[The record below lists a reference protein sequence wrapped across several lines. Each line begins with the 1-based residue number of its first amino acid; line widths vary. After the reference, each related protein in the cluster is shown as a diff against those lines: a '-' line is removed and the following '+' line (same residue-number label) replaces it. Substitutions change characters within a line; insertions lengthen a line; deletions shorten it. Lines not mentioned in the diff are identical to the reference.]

1 MAAMLTAPRHRSRRR
16 NAARRPRTFV
26 LVLAFAA
33 TAGLSFVT
41 TQAFTAANTVP
52 ATNISQFTQAITPVQ
67 LEPSECKASITVTSI
82 VAGTGAVTAT
92 AANQLVLG
100 SSAIDSLNDGGFG
113 TACMVGGAGADAFQ
127 GTTGG
132 GDKCIVST
140 ATLPANI
147 KKCTVVATRP

>member
-1 MAAMLTAPRHRSRRR
+1 MASLLTAPRHRSRRSS
-16 NAARRPRTFV
+16 APRPRSFI
-26 LVLAFAA
+26 LALALAA

-41 TQAFTAANTVP
+41 SQAFTAANTVP
-52 ATNISQFTQAITPVQ
+52 ATNISQFTQAITPLQ

-92 AANQLVLG
+92 AASQLVLG
-100 SSAIDSLNDGGFG
+100 SSGVDSLNDGGFG
-113 TACMVGGAGADAFQ
+113 TACMVGGAGADSFQ

-132 GDKCIVST
+132 GDKCIVS
-140 ATLPANI
+140 ATTLAINI

>member
-1 MAAMLTAPRHRSRRR
+1 MLTAPRHRSRRR
-16 NAARRPRTFV
+16 SAALRPRRFI
-26 LVLAFAA
+26 LALALAA

-41 TQAFTAANTVP
+41 SQAFTAANTVP
-52 ATNISQFTQAITPVQ
+52 ATNISQFTQAITPLQ

-82 VAGTGAVTAT
+82 RSGAGAVTAT

-100 SSAIDSLNDGGFG
+100 SSGVDSLNDGGFG
-113 TACMVGGAGADAFQ
+113 TACMIGGAGADSFQ

-132 GDKCIVST
+132 GDLRIVST
-140 ATLPANI
+140 TAASI